1 MRTAVT
7 VAGAVFVFTLVVW
20 LGFARDRSPSSADSG
35 SDAFVIAG
43 TASLIAPVDG
53 GTPFL
58 QVEDG
63 RTAYFVKVSS
73 ATELKRISRSPEG
86 ILWRLRD
93 GDRYGVRGP
102 IVTRDNVT
110 FIDATYIEY
119 LGRQK

>member
-1 MRTAVT
+1 
-7 VAGAVFVFTLVVW
+7 
-20 LGFARDRSPSSADSG
+20 
-35 SDAFVIAG
+35 
-43 TASLIAPVDG
+43 
-53 GTPFL
+53 
-58 QVEDG
+58 
-63 RTAYFVKVSS
+63 VSS